1 MTPIQKTNRKLMSTV
16 TTTKESDWRAEYAK
30 VAALRDVDE
39 VAPTATAQ
47 QTPNAPVDG
56 VLGFLD
62 CMLSEEGGDWWAT
75 VQSVKSA
82 AADTGDKQANQTEAN
97 EKEQLKAAKKR
108 LAVAG
113 GALVVALPELN
124 ASVNGKQ
131 ISRDAKVRVLQ
142 LQLVCRMLRYGT
154 LAKKKK
160 DARKAARKEIRGLL
174 DRVALLL
181 DAANPPSLAD
191 EDADERSPFQHFLQ
205 RELAPR
211 LHKLL
216 PDLAHYLL
224 KTYELE
230 DDQSGDGDQSKPND
244 ENALSDGLFSPVK
257 GTEHDRFL
265 IFAGAAAIDEC

>member
-1 MTPIQKTNRKLMSTV
+1 MSNRVKLKKMKQIGKLM
-16 TTTKESDWRAEYAK
+16 TTTKEIDWRAEYAK
-30 VAALRDVDE
+30 VAALGDVDE
-39 VAPTATAQ
+39 VAPAAAAQ
-47 QTPNAPVDG
+47 QTPSAPVDG
-56 VLGFLD
+56 VLAFLD
-62 CMLSEEGGDWWAT
+62 CMLSEEGGDWWVA
-75 VQSVKSA
+75 VQSVKPA
-82 AADTGDKQANQTEAN
+82 AADKDDKEVKQTEAN

-124 ASVNGKQ
+124 GSVNGKQ
-131 ISRDAKVRVLQ
+131 ISREAKVRVLQ

-216 PDLAHYLL
+216 PDLMHYLL

-230 DDQSGDGDQSKPND
+230 DGQVGDGDQSKAND
-244 ENALSDGLFSPVK
+244 ENALLPAVSSHRSH
-257 GTEHDRFL
+257 TSC
-265 IFAGAAAIDEC
+265 AA